1 MPFYTLFNNI
11 FNNVST
17 KLKTFNIQDLPENV
31 DRGCEECFIHQLVNN
46 KENIIGYVS
55 EETKELTLFENYE
68 IDTNKDTYIAAF
80 DPIDGTSNFCSNIS
94 VGSIYGIY
102 KYCRIQRKILDIV
115 EAGYCLYG
123 IKNIM
128 VHTFDG
134 KVFMRELSLSNKVPT
149 EIHFNNIKD
158 KKKIYSINQSY
169 EYEPEITY
177 LLRNYRANN
186 YSLRWVGTMVADAH
200 RILLNDGIFYYP
212 FSTRHKKGKIR
223 MLYESIPFSYI
234 FKLAGGI
241 GLNSGNVNMLEM
253 IQYLNID
260 NPHKTSSVI
269 LASNNEYE
277 KMIKMLEMYELNK
290 Y

>member
-1 MPFYTLFNNI
+1 MPFHRI
-11 FNNVST
+11 FSSIFKHVSI
-17 KLKTFNIQDLPENV
+17 KLKTFNIQDNLEYIDKN
-31 DRGCEECFIHQLVNN
+31 CEECFIHHLVSN

-55 EETKELTLFENYE
+55 EQTRDLTLFKNYE
-68 IDTNKDTYIAAF
+68 VDTKKDTYIVAF
-80 DPIDGTSNFCSNIS
+80 DPVDGTSNFCSNIN
-94 VGSIYGIY
+94 VGSIYGVY
-102 KYCRIQRKILDIV
+102 KYCRRRRKILDIV

-128 VHTFDG
+128 VYTFER
-134 KVFMRELSLSNKVPT
+134 KVFMIDLSQFNKLPIEL
-149 EIHFNNIKD
+149 HFNKIKNN
-158 KKKIYSINQSY
+158 KKIYSINECY
-169 EYEPEITY
+169 EYDPEINY
-177 LLRNYRANN
+177 LLRYYKSNN

-212 FSTRHKKGKIR
+212 VSNRYPKGKIR

-241 GLNSGNVNMLEM
+241 GLNSGNIDILER

-260 NPHKTSSVI
+260 NPHNTSSVI
-269 LASNNEYE
+269 LASKKEYE
-277 KMIKMLEMYELNK
+277 NMINMLEMYELNK